1 MGLFFS
7 FSKQRKPKGFQLQHR
22 YYDERKLRLQKIEN
36 KSGEINEQKRNKIRQ
51 AWKEKRK
58 NVKYEKNKRLLIIL
72 TAIIILWLAFKL
84 LPAVVVEYTAGYG
97 KSILQ

>member
-36 KSGEINEQKRNKIRQ
+36 KSVEINEQKRNKIRQ

-72 TAIIILWLAFKL
+72 AAIIILWLVFKL
-84 LPAVVVEYTAGYG
+84 LPAIIVKYAVGY
-97 KSILQ
+97 S